1 MLDRFLKKITK
12 FFKEI
17 TKFFKEIAKFFKEIA
32 KCFKEIAKFFKE
44 ITKFFKRISKFFK
57 RITIYSKEFNPKH
70 FWKYKAIMTVDLINV
85 VLFLK
90 RYTLFLLF
98 HYYLLQLLKR
108 YTKFLLFWKMY
119 SFFIV
124 LPSFSKK
131 NLYYYY
137 SKDVHNV
144 PTISHMHIQKDNFYQ
159 RVVHF
164 YAGFSAAPFQ
174 NSGGLKQQFKLWKK
188 HTPPPI
194 KNEKLLSFVPL

>member
-32 KCFKEIAKFFKE
+32 KFFKE
-44 ITKFFKRISKFFK
+44 ITKFFKGISKVFK
-57 RITIYSKEFNPKH
+57 RIAIYSKELNTKH

-85 VLFLK
+85 VLLLK

-108 YTKFLLFWKMY
+108 YTKFLLFWKIY
-119 SFFIV
+119 IFFHSVTMFFKRI
-124 LPSFSKK
+124 SKFFNKK

-137 SKDVHNV
+137 SKDTQCD
-144 PTISHMHIQKDNFYQ
+144 TISHMDTQKDNFGQ

-164 YAGFSAAPFQ
+164 YQRVINF
-174 NSGGLKQQFKLWKK
+174 
-188 HTPPPI
+188 
-194 KNEKLLSFVPL
+194 

>member
-32 KCFKEIAKFFKE
+32 KFFKE
-44 ITKFFKRISKFFK
+44 ITKFFKGISKIFK
-57 RITIYSKEFNPKH
+57 IITIYSKELNTKH

-85 VLFLK
+85 VLLLK

-108 YTKFLLFWKMY
+108 YTKFLLFWKIY

-124 LPSFSKK
+124 LPSFSKEFPNFSTK
-131 NLYYYY
+131 
-137 SKDVHNV
+137 KICTTIIQKIHNV
-144 PTISHMHIQKDNFYQ
+144 TLFLTWTYRKTT
-159 RVVHF
+159 
-164 YAGFSAAPFQ
+164 SAKE
-174 NSGGLKQQFKLWKK
+174 LTTLW
-188 HTPPPI
+188 
-194 KNEKLLSFVPL
+194 